1 MAIELTPVI
10 IVIIHFTANVN
21 LTGTNPP
28 QRQEGIWYNDIQQGC
43 FMSRTELVATKR
55 ERMFIIR
62 DS

>member
-28 QRQEGIWYNDIQQGC
+28 QRQEGIWYNDINRGA
-43 FMSRTELVATKR
+43 S
-55 ERMFIIR
+55 
-62 DS
+62 